1 LSSWFRRVLAGPK
14 DLNRS
19 MGKTVASG
27 QVVDMEL
34 TPQLAERFEKLQ
46 NRYPVKRSALIPM
59 LMYAQ
64 DEYGYISD
72 PMIEEIARRLEL
84 RTIQVQETLEYYSML
99 HRKPMGKHHV
109 QICTNVACMLRGG
122 NELLEQAK
130 KRLEIGHKE
139 VTGDGVF
146 SLEEVECIGA
156 CTGAPAMQ
164 VNYDFYENLT
174 PLKFDRIIEE
184 LDAGKKPAPEPV
196 TSGALHPRDPAETPL
211 ISRRFGIR
219 NSRKIDVY
227 LQHDGYKALAK
238 ALQEMTPDSIIDE
251 VKKSSLR
258 GRGGAGFPAGMKWSF
273 VPKDSPKPKYVI
285 CNADESEPGTCKD
298 RPLMEMDPHQMIEGI
313 TIAGRAIGAHLGFIY
328 IRGEYRYVLDIV
340 EAALA
345 EAYSRGYLGKNIL
358 GSGFDF
364 DLVAHTGAGAYE
376 CGEESAL
383 MESLEGKRGYP
394 RIKPPFPAVVGLYGC
409 PTIINNVETLSSVP
423 AILLEGGEK
432 YASRGTPKNGGTRLL
447 CVGGH
452 VNKPGIYE
460 IPLGM
465 NMKKFIYEVAGGI
478 PGGKKLKAVIPG
490 GSSCPLL
497 SASEI
502 DIPMD
507 YDSVAK
513 AGSMLGSGGMVVMD
527 EDTCMVDMARRIM
540 HFYAHESCG
549 WCIPCR
555 EGTTWLRKMLERFH
569 AGLGRPEDIDIVGDL
584 AKNMLGR
591 TFCPLGDAAALPT
604 ISIVQKWRNEFE
616 QHLTGR
622 CPFDSAEALVGWR

>member
-1 LSSWFRRVLAGPK
+1 
-14 DLNRS
+14 
-19 MGKTVASG
+19 
-27 QVVDMEL
+27 MEL
-34 TPQLAERFEKLQ
+34 SPKLAAKFDLLQ

-59 LMYAQ
+59 MMYAQ
-64 DEYGYISD
+64 DEYGYITD
-72 PMIEEIARRLEL
+72 EMVNELATRLDL
-84 RTIQVQETLEYYSML
+84 RPVQVEETLAYYSML
-99 HRKPMGKHHV
+99 HRKPQGKHHV
-109 QICTNVACMLRGG
+109 QVCTNVACMLRGG
-122 NELLEQAK
+122 AELLAHAK

-139 VTGDGVF
+139 TTQDGVF

-164 VNYDFYENLT
+164 VNYDYYENLT

-184 LDAGKKPAPEPV
+184 LDKGSRPAPVPV
-196 TSGALHPRDPAETPL
+196 ITGALRERDRLETPL
-211 ISRRFGIR
+211 ISKRWGIKD
-219 NSRKIDVY
+219 SHKIDVY
-227 LQHDGYKALAK
+227 LQNGGYQALEKALK
-238 ALQEMTPDSIIDE
+238 QMTPDSIIDE

-258 GRGGAGFPAGMKWSF
+258 GRGGAGFPTGMKWSF

-285 CNADESEPGTCKD
+285 CNADESEPGSCKD
-298 RPLMEMDPHQMIEGI
+298 RPLMEMDPHQLIEGI
-313 TIAGRAIGAHLGFIY
+313 VIAGRAINAHKGFIY

-340 EAALA
+340 DAALA
-345 EAYSRGYLGKNIL
+345 EAYGRGYLGQNIL

-364 DLVAHTGAGAYE
+364 DLLTHTGAGAYE

-394 RIKPPFPAVVGLYGC
+394 RIKPPFPAIVGLYGC
-409 PTIINNVETLSSVP
+409 PTIINNVESLSSVP
-423 AILLEGGEK
+423 AIILEGGEA
-432 YASRGTPKNGGTRLL
+432 YANRGTPKNGGTRLL
-447 CVGGH
+447 CISGH

-478 PGGKKLKAVIPG
+478 RGGKKLKAVIPG
-490 GSSCPLL
+490 GSSCPFLK
-497 SASEI
+497 ADEI

-507 YDSVAK
+507 YDSLAK

-527 EDTCMVDMARRIM
+527 EDTCMVDMARRVM

-555 EGTTWLRKMLERFH
+555 EGTSWLRKMLERFH
-569 AGLGRPEDIDIVGDL
+569 AGLGRPEDIDTVGEL

-591 TFCPLGDAAALPT
+591 TFCPLGDAAAMPT
-604 ISIVQKWRNEFE
+604 ISIVTKFRNEFE
-616 QHLTGR
+616 DHLHGK
-622 CPFDSAEALVGWR
+622 CAYKSAESLMASR

>member
-1 LSSWFRRVLAGPK
+1 MALQMSPG
-14 DLNRS
+14 
-19 MGKTVASG
+19 
-27 QVVDMEL
+27 L
-34 TPQLAERFEKLQ
+34 TARFERLQ
-46 NRYPVKRSALIPM
+46 NAYPVKRSALVPM

-64 DEYGYISD
+64 DEFGYISD
-72 PMIEEIARRLEL
+72 EVIAEIAVRLEL
-84 RTIQVQETLEYYSML
+84 RTVQVEETLEYYSML
-99 HRKPMGKHHV
+99 HRKPMGKYHV
-109 QICTNVACMLRGG
+109 QVCTNVACMLRGG
-122 NELLEQAK
+122 NELLDRAK

-139 VTGDGVF
+139 VTKDGVF

-164 VNYDFYENLT
+164 INYDFYENLT
-174 PLKFDRIIEE
+174 PTSFDRLIQE
-184 LDAGKKPAPEPV
+184 LDFGRRAEPV
-196 TSGALHPRDPAETPL
+196 TVISGALHPREAGEIPV
-211 ISRRFGIR
+211 ISKRWGVE
-219 NSRKIDVY
+219 NSTKIDVF
-227 LQHDGYKALAK
+227 LKHGGYQALEKALK
-238 ALQEMTPDSIIDE
+238 QMTPESIIDE
-251 VKKSSLR
+251 MKKSNLR
-258 GRGGAGFPAGMKWSF
+258 GRGGAGFPTGMKWSF
-273 VPKDSPKPKYVI
+273 VPKDSPKAKYVI

-298 RPLMEMDPHQMIEGI
+298 RPLMEMDPHQLIEGMV
-313 TIAGRAIGAHLGFIY
+313 IAGRAIGSHQGFIY

-340 EAALA
+340 QGAIT
-345 EAYSRGYLGKNIL
+345 EAYERGYLGKNIL
-358 GSGFDF
+358 GSGFDY
-364 DLVAHTGAGAYE
+364 DLLIHTGAGAYE

-409 PTIINNVETLSSVP
+409 PTIINNVETLSAVP
-423 AILLEGGEK
+423 AIILGGGQA
-432 YASRGTPKNGGTRLL
+432 YANLGTPKNGGTRLL
-447 CVGGH
+447 CVAGH

-465 NMKKFIYEVAGGI
+465 NMKEFIYGMAGGI
-478 PGGKKLKAVIPG
+478 TGGKKLKAVIPG

-497 SASEI
+497 SADEI

-555 EGTTWLRKMLERFH
+555 EGTTWLRKMLERLH
-569 AGLGRPEDIDIVGDL
+569 AGYGREEDIDML
-584 AKNMLGR
+584 SELSKNILGR
-591 TFCPLGDAAALPT
+591 SFCPLGDAAAMPT

-616 QHLTGR
+616 DHLHGR
-622 CPFDSAEALVGWR
+622 CAHKSAEAVLAGSR

>member
-1 LSSWFRRVLAGPK
+1 
-14 DLNRS
+14 
-19 MGKTVASG
+19 M
-27 QVVDMEL
+27 
-34 TPQLAERFEKLQ
+34 KLQ
-46 NRYPVKRSALIPM
+46 MSAQLTARFDKLQKAYPVKRSALIPM
-59 LMYAQ
+59 AMYAQ
-64 DEYGYISD
+64 DELGYISD
-72 PMIEEIARRLEL
+72 ELIAEIARRLEL
-84 RTIQVQETLEYYSML
+84 HTVQVEETLAYYSML
-99 HRKPMGKHHV
+99 HRKPMGKYHV
-109 QICTNVACMLRGG
+109 QVCTNVACMLRGG
-122 NELLEQAK
+122 NELLDRAK

-139 VTGDGVF
+139 TTEDGIF

-174 PLKFDRIIEE
+174 PVKFDRIIES
-184 LDAGKKPAPEPV
+184 LDGGRRPEPEPV
-196 TSGALHPRDPAETPL
+196 ISGALHEREKGEIPV
-211 ISRRFGIR
+211 ISKRWGIP
-219 NSRKIDVY
+219 NSPSIDVF
-227 LQHDGYKALAK
+227 LQNDGYKALEK
-238 ALQEMTPDSIIDE
+238 ALKQMTPESIIDE
-251 VKKSSLR
+251 MKKSNLR
-258 GRGGAGFPAGMKWSF
+258 GRGGAGFPTGMKWSF
-273 VPKDSPKPKYVI
+273 VPKDSPKAKYVI

-298 RPLMEMDPHQMIEGI
+298 RPLMEMDPHQLIEGMI
-313 TIAGRAIGAHLGFIY
+313 IAGRAIGSHQGFIY

-340 EAALA
+340 QKAIT
-345 EAYSRGYLGKNIL
+345 EAYERGYLGKNIL
-358 GSGFDF
+358 GSGFDY
-364 DLVAHTGAGAYE
+364 DVLIHTGAGAYE

-409 PTIINNVETLSSVP
+409 PTIINNVETLSAVP
-423 AILLEGGEK
+423 AIILGGGEA
-432 YASRGTPKNGGTRLL
+432 YANLGTPKNGGTRLL
-447 CVGGH
+447 CVAGH

-465 NMKKFIYEVAGGI
+465 NMKEFIYGMAGGI
-478 PGGKKLKAVIPG
+478 SGGKKLKAVIPG

-497 SASEI
+497 TADEI

-555 EGTTWLRKMLERFH
+555 EGTTWLRKMLERLH
-569 AGLGRPEDIDIVGDL
+569 AGFGRTQDIDMIGELSKNILGRS
-584 AKNMLGR
+584 
-591 TFCPLGDAAALPT
+591 FCPLGDAAAMPT

-616 QHLTGR
+616 DHLQGR
-622 CPFDSAEALVGWR
+622 CPYKSAEALVGSR

>member
-1 LSSWFRRVLAGPK
+1 
-14 DLNRS
+14 
-19 MGKTVASG
+19 
-27 QVVDMEL
+27 MEL
-34 TPQLAERFEKLQ
+34 SPQLAARFETLE

-59 LMYAQ
+59 MMYAQ
-64 DEYGYISD
+64 DEYGCVSD
-72 PMIEEIARRLEL
+72 EMIAEIARRLDL
-84 RTIQVQETLEYYSML
+84 RTVQVEETLEYYSML

-122 NELLEQAK
+122 TELLEAAK

-139 VTGDGVF
+139 TTADGVF

-156 CTGAPAMQ
+156 CTGAPALQ
-164 VNYDFYENLT
+164 VNYDFFENVT
-174 PLKFDRIIEE
+174 PLKFDRLIED
-184 LDAGKKPAPEPV
+184 LDAGRKTTPEPV
-196 TSGALHPRDPAETPL
+196 TAGALHPRDKAETPV
-211 ISRRFGIR
+211 ISRRFGIKD
-219 NSRKIDVY
+219 SHKIDVY
-227 LQHDGYKALAK
+227 LQHDGYKALEK
-238 ALQEMTPDSIIDE
+238 ALREMTPESIIDE
-251 VKKSSLR
+251 VKKSNLR
-258 GRGGAGFPAGMKWSF
+258 GRGGAGFPTGMKWSF

-313 TIAGRAIGAHLGFIY
+313 IIAGRAIGAKMGFIY

-340 EAALA
+340 QTALD
-345 EAYSRGYLGKNIL
+345 EAYSRNYLGKNIL
-358 GSGFDF
+358 GTGFDF
-364 DLVAHTGAGAYE
+364 DLIVHTGAGAYE

-409 PTIINNVETLSSVP
+409 PTIINNVETLSTVP
-423 AILLEGGEK
+423 AILLEGGET
-432 YASRGTPKNGGTRLL
+432 YANRGTPKNGGTRML
-447 CVGGH
+447 CVAGH

-460 IPLGM
+460 VPLGM

-490 GSSCPLL
+490 GSSCPLMK
-497 SASEI
+497 ADEI

-555 EGTTWLRKMLERFH
+555 EGTSWLRKMLDRFH
-569 AGLGRPEDIDIVGDL
+569 AGYGRPEDIDLMGDL

-604 ISIVQKWRNEFE
+604 ISIVAKWRNEFE
-616 QHLTGR
+616 QHLTGP
-622 CPFDSAEALVGWR
+622 CPYKSAEALVGSR

>member
-1 LSSWFRRVLAGPK
+1 MAFQMS
-14 DLNRS
+14 
-19 MGKTVASG
+19 
-27 QVVDMEL
+27 
-34 TPQLAERFEKLQ
+34 PQLTARFERLQ
-46 NRYPVKRSALIPM
+46 NAYPVKRSALIPM

-64 DEYGYISD
+64 DEFGYISD
-72 PMIEEIARRLEL
+72 EVIAEIAARLEL
-84 RTIQVQETLEYYSML
+84 RTVQVQETLEYYSML
-99 HRKPMGKHHV
+99 HRKPMGKYHV
-109 QICTNVACMLRGG
+109 QVCTNVACMLRGG
-122 NELLEQAK
+122 NELLDRAK

-139 VTGDGVF
+139 VTKDGVF

-164 VNYDFYENLT
+164 INYDFYENLT
-174 PLKFDRIIEE
+174 PASFDGLIQE
-184 LDAGKKPAPEPV
+184 LDFGRRAEPV
-196 TSGALHPRDPAETPL
+196 TVISGALHAREAGEIPV
-211 ISRRFGIR
+211 ISKRWGIE
-219 NSRKIDVY
+219 NSTNIDVF
-227 LQHDGYKALAK
+227 LQNDGYQALEKALK
-238 ALQEMTPDSIIDE
+238 QMTPESIIDE
-251 VKKSSLR
+251 LKKSNLR
-258 GRGGAGFPAGMKWSF
+258 GRGGAGFPTGMKWSF
-273 VPKDSPKPKYVI
+273 VPKDSPKAKYVI

-298 RPLMEMDPHQMIEGI
+298 RPLMEMDPHQLIEGMV
-313 TIAGRAIGAHLGFIY
+313 IAGRAIGSHQGFIY

-340 EAALA
+340 QGAIT
-345 EAYSRGYLGKNIL
+345 EAYERGYLGKNVL
-358 GSGFDF
+358 GSGFDY
-364 DLVAHTGAGAYE
+364 DLLIHTGAGAYE

-409 PTIINNVETLSSVP
+409 PTIINNVETLSAVP
-423 AILLEGGEK
+423 AIILGGGEA
-432 YASRGTPKNGGTRLL
+432 YANLGTPKNGGTRLL
-447 CVGGH
+447 CVAGH

-465 NMKKFIYEVAGGI
+465 NMKEFIYGMAGGI
-478 PGGKKLKAVIPG
+478 TAGKKLKAVIPG

-497 SASEI
+497 TADEI

-569 AGLGRPEDIDIVGDL
+569 AGYGREEDIDML
-584 AKNMLGR
+584 SELSKNILGR
-591 TFCPLGDAAALPT
+591 SFCPLGDAAAMPT

-616 QHLTGR
+616 DHLHGR
-622 CPFDSAEALVGWR
+622 CAYKSAEAALAGTR

>member
-1 LSSWFRRVLAGPK
+1 LAGPK
-14 DLNRS
+14 DLSRS
-19 MGKTVASG
+19 IGKTVASG

-84 RTIQVQETLEYYSML
+84 RTIQVEETLEYYSML

-622 CPFDSAEALVGWR
+622 CPFDPAEALVGWR